1 MKDMQASQSLI
12 TSENET
18 VCSRVPSERTTFLAR
33 QNLPEDKGC
42 VYTDTFFPPAE
53 NTGRSFVN
61 AQLGVFESASKAQH
75 FFFFSC
81 DALVAMIQNIHGKN
95 VLQAQWFSNCGVRST
110 GGTQTTSGKV

>member
-18 VCSRVPSERTTFLAR
+18 VCSHVPSERTTFLAR

-42 VYTDTFFPPAE
+42 VYTDMFFPPAE

>member
-1 MKDMQASQSLI
+1 MKLCAL
-12 TSENET
+12 THT
-18 VCSRVPSERTTFLAR
+18 ERTTFLAR

-42 VYTDTFFPPAE
+42 VYTDMFFPPAE

>member
-1 MKDMQASQSLI
+1 MQASQSLI

-18 VCSRVPSERTTFLAR
+18 VCSHVPSERTTFLAR